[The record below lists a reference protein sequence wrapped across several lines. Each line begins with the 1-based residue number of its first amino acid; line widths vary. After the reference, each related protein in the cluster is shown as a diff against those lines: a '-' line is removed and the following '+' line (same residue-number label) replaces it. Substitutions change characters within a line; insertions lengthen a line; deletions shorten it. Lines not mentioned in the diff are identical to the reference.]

1 MATKKTDKPAAPAT
15 PPTTP
20 PAGETTPPVPPP
32 AGETT
37 PPVPPPAGETT
48 PPVPPPAGE
57 TTPPVPPPAGETAP
71 PPPPAPKAPARN
83 PLLDGLRL
91 FQRGKQID
99 GDPVSDNYQVRAAKG
114 AAVEHPVR
122 RMAELRAAFRGCE
135 FTFLSK

>member
-20 PAGETTPPVPPP
+20 PAGETTQPPVQPVTPGEQPGNAGVPPAQLPP

-37 PPVPPPAGETT
+37 PP
-48 PPVPPPAGE
+48 
-57 TTPPVPPPAGETAP
+57 
-71 PPPPAPKAPARN
+71 PPPAPESPARN

-91 FQRGKQID
+91 FQRGKEIK

-114 AAVEHPVR
+114 VTVQKPWSL
-122 RMAELRAAFRGCE
+122 MAELRAAFRGCE
-135 FTFLSK
+135 FTFLAK